1 MLQINTGK
9 LFARG
14 VGRTNA
20 LRGVLYSNL
29 RLAYEHDLITA
40 AGTLRET
47 DGARGSRAIVFE
59 IEERIEAQEIGP
71 GVLHSHTV
79 APFLE
84 DFSCVATFGLRGIV
98 SSSPVTIERLLSNKS
113 SPRYLAPPGQFI
125 RRYFDDEI
133 YVHSHEFEP
142 FALFVE
148 DLLALDRKSFL
159 AAMRAIR
166 TFVSALHRLTEDV
179 SLAYALMVSAVESL
193 AQGFDGHEPTW
204 SNVNERL
211 RKPLDIV
218 LVNAPTDLAEGIR
231 NSVSAF
237 EHQSIKRRYRA
248 FALKQ
253 INSAY
258 FREGDALIGRPIARN
273 EIEDALGNAY
283 DFRSKYLHNLTELP
297 DTLTHPFEHW
307 EVTTVKRRPALT
319 FQGLAR
325 LTHHV
330 ISSFIA
336 HGPKIDREPYNY
348 TFEQSGVVEMQWA
361 PQYWIGK
368 PLNDPREARERL
380 EGFFQQLVP
389 ALCRE
394 KNAQIS
400 DLRPILHDIENL
412 LTVSSGKH
420 QSALIALYATVVV
433 CLPLAE
439 RPSKLNEL
447 ISQYMPAGN
456 PPSSETL
463 IFATLF
469 GSLNQWSIEDHTNA
483 HDKYLA
489 ERSRP
494 KGLHSPRI
502 IDAAVS
508 LKLAERYRQLKQYDR
523 SKELIGLAVENLPGH
538 PKLIALEQNFS
549 QRASIKWQ
557 AALLPGLLPR
567 KARNRGV
574 EPKGG
579 A

>member
-9 LFARG
+9 LFTRG
-14 VGRTNA
+14 VGRTNS

-29 RLAYEHDLITA
+29 RLTLGHDLVTA

-59 IEERIEAQEIGP
+59 IEEQIEAQEVGR
-71 GVLHSHTV
+71 GFLFSHTV

-84 DFSCVATFGLRGIV
+84 DFSSVATFGLRAIV
-98 SSSPVTIERLLSNKS
+98 SPSSAAVERLLSNKS

-125 RRYFDDEI
+125 RRYFDEEI
-133 YVHSHEFEP
+133 YVRSDEFGP

-148 DLLALDRKSFL
+148 ELLALDRKSFL

-166 TFVSALHRLTEDV
+166 TFVSALHRLKEDV

-211 RKPLDIV
+211 RIPLNQV
-218 LVNAPTDLAEGIR
+218 LQNAPTDLAEGVR

-297 DTLTHPFEHW
+297 DALTHPFEHW

-330 ISSFIA
+330 ISSFIVN
-336 HGPKIDREPYNY
+336 GPKVDKEPCDY
-348 TFEQSGVVEMQWA
+348 TFEQPGVVQMQLA
-361 PQYWIGK
+361 AEYWIWH
-368 PLNDPREARERL
+368 PLREAKDALSRF
-380 EGFFQQLVP
+380 EGFLQQLVP
-389 ALCRE
+389 VLCNE
-394 KNAQIS
+394 KNAKITN
-400 DLRPILHDIENL
+400 LRPILPDIEQL
-412 LTVSSGKH
+412 LPQSSEKYRP
-420 QSALIALYATVVV
+420 ALIMLYGMF
-433 CLPLAE
+433 LQYIPKAE
-439 RPSKLNEL
+439 WPENADQLL
-447 ISQYMPAGN
+447 QCYAPVGD

-463 IFATLF
+463 IALTLF
-469 GSLNQWSIEDHTNA
+469 GSLDHWSIEDHAKT

-489 ERSRP
+489 ERSKP
-494 KGLHSPRI
+494 EGLHAPRI

-508 LKLAERYRQLKQYDR
+508 LKLAERCRQLKQLDR

-538 PKLIALEQNFS
+538 SKLIALEQNFS
-549 QRASIKWQ
+549 PRASIKWQ
-557 AALLPGLLPR
+557 AALLPGLLAR
-567 KARNRGV
+567 KARKKRS
-574 EPKGG
+574 
-579 A
+579 